1 MAQRVKQIGLV
12 AAAKVRR
19 GGVCQA
25 REQFE
30 RSPVFRR
37 ARDYCERTY
46 DEWYILSAE
55 HALLTPQQVIG
66 PDGAHLH
73 MVATEKRLRWAKQVA
88 ESLAE
93 RQRQSTEPLVFVLY
107 ASQRYAEL
115 LLRVAPDMPLEQPL
129 SGMALRERVRWF
141 DERLQVR
148 SRLLHTH

>member
-1 MAQRVKQIGLV
+1 MAKRIGLV
-12 AAAKVRR
+12 AAAKQRR

-30 RSPVFRR
+30 LSPVFRR
-37 ARDYCERTY
+37 ARDYCERAY
-46 DEWYILSAE
+46 DEWYILSAG

-73 MVATEKRLRWAKQVA
+73 TLLAEERWRWAQQTA
-88 ESLAE
+88 ARLTE
-93 RQRQSTEPLVFVLY
+93 RQRQSSEPLVFVLY

-115 LLRVAPDMPLEQPL
+115 LLRAAPDLPLEQPL

-148 SRLLHTH
+148 SRLLYAR